1 VTKRA
6 TALRKLSLKQALRRV
21 FIVFSPLLACAAS
34 SWALK
39 DALIDLAAACFWRE
53 SSCLTCMP
61 WLARCLRALDMILL
75 SNHRWPESV
84 RDDSCGNGLRAC
96 DHTVIARGAVLSS
109 ELLSG
114 CIRSSSGGEPDSL
127 DRGVR
132 LGLDCTLGDLKPRLG
147 ASPKVSGSGSGLMP
161 AKQWVVLRNAVL

>member
-1 VTKRA
+1 VYATTHAAMDYVRVTIR
-6 TALRKLSLKQALRRV
+6 LSLAE
-21 FIVFSPLLACAAS
+21 P
-34 SWALK
+34 
-39 DALIDLAAACFWRE
+39 
-53 SSCLTCMP
+53 
-61 WLARCLRALDMILL
+61 
-75 SNHRWPESV
+75 
-84 RDDSCGNGLRAC
+84 
-96 DHTVIARGAVLSS
+96 VLSS